1 MRLAVSNIAW
11 DLSEDREV
19 AELLRHHNVD
29 AIDIAPGKYF
39 FDPAAAKDS
48 EIAAVR
54 DWWGDKGIEIT
65 GMQALLFGTSG
76 LNVFGSPDV
85 RDSMLLHLRNIFK
98 IGSGLG
104 ARRLVFG
111 SPKNRDRTG
120 LGDEAVLDI
129 AVPFFQNLGAIAE
142 DYGIVVCLEPNPPEY
157 GANFM
162 ITTAEAAEMVMRVA
176 HPAIRLQFD
185 TGAQALNSEDPDLVL
200 TRYASLV
207 GHVHL
212 SEPGLVP
219 LGDSK
224 TDHASIASAIFRH
237 LNDPLMTIEML
248 APKQEPHL
256 AALKRALDVATC
268 FYHNCLSKGNA

>member
-1 MRLAVSNIAW
+1 MRLAISNIAW
-11 DLSEDREV
+11 SPSEDIEV

-29 AIDIAPGKYF
+29 AIDVAPGGYF
-39 FDPAAAKDS
+39 SDPAAAKDF

-54 DWWGDKGIEIT
+54 DWWGAKGIEIT
-65 GMQALLFGTSG
+65 GMQALLFGKPS
-76 LNVFGSPDV
+76 LNVFGAPDV
-85 RDSMLLHLRNIFK
+85 RAAMLLHLRDICR

-120 LGDEAVLDI
+120 LGEEAALDI
-129 AVPFFQNLGAIAE
+129 AVPFFQRLGAIAE
-142 DYGIVVCLEPNPPEY
+142 DHGVVVCLEPNPPQY

-185 TGAQALNSEDPDLVL
+185 TGALALNCEDPDLVL

-219 LGDSK
+219 LGDSG
-224 TDHASIASAIFRH
+224 TNHTSIANAIFRH
-237 LNDPLMTIEML
+237 LDDPLTTIEML
-248 APKQEPHL
+248 ASKDESHL
-256 AALKRALDVATC
+256 GAIQRALDVATC
-268 FYHNCLSKGNA
+268 FYRNCCVRGDA